1 MQELEKHPR
10 DALWRWIWVVVFA
23 VAFAWVESAVVVY
36 LREIYY
42 DGVFEFPIRIHWV
55 DGAIVFD
62 HMSYI
67 ELGRELATML
77 MLVAVGC
84 MAGRSYWQKFGFFMI
99 SFGVWDVFFYLWLWV
114 MIRWPE
120 SLLTWDLLFLMPLP
134 WVGPVIAPVLI
145 AIALLGAGTVIVFHD
160 DRGYRVHSRW
170 YDWAVILGC
179 ALLMVVAFCLDWKNI
194 LRVPADPPYTGDPN
208 PFAWWLFGPAY
219 ALSAGYF
226 VARFVSSVRRGPA
239 AAELPA

>member
-1 MQELEKHPR
+1 
-10 DALWRWIWVVVFA
+10 
-23 VAFAWVESAVVVY
+23 VEGAVVVY

-42 DGVFEFPIRIHWV
+42 DGVFEFPVRIRWA

-67 ELGRELATML
+67 ELGREIATIL

-84 MAGRSYWQKFGFFMI
+84 AAGRSAWQKFGFFMV

-120 SLLTWDLLFLMPLP
+120 SLLTWDLLFLVPLP

-145 AIALLGAGTVIVFHD
+145 ALAMFAAGSLIVFYD
-160 DRGYRVHSRW
+160 DRGQRICWRW
-170 YDWAVILGC
+170 YDWVIILGC
-179 ALLMVVAFCLDWKNI
+179 ALVMVVAFCLDWRNI
-194 LRVPADPPYTGDPN
+194 LQVPADPPHTGEPN
-208 PFAWWLFGPAY
+208 PFAWWLFGPVY
-219 ALSAGYF
+219 ALSVTYF
-226 VARFVSSVRRGPA
+226 VVRFLRSVRSGPGEVRA
-239 AAELPA
+239 